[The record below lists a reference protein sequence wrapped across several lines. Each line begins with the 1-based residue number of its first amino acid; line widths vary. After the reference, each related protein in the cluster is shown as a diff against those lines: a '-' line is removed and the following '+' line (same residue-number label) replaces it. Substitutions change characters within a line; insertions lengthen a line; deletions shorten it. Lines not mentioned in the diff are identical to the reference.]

1 MKKVLAINSSMR
13 MINTFN
19 LIKKI
24 EEKLNDKDITVDII
38 NLKDYKIRECI
49 GCELCITKNIC
60 NLDDDM
66 DILMDKLNSYD
77 GIILS
82 TPVYM
87 SNLSGKLKVFLDRT
101 CRWFHRPELT
111 GCPILLVATTSSSG
125 LRNTFSTL
133 EKIMNQW
140 GAFPTGKIGRSLTNL
155 SDDVTDKELESFIK
169 HLNMDKSK
177 YKPSINQLMIFQV
190 QKVLAVKI
198 LTFDRKFW
206 EDNDWI
212 SKDYFFDAKI
222 SIANRL
228 ICRAFYS
235 RLYKKIK
242 PVNNKI

>member
-1 MKKVLAINSSMR
+1 MKKVLAINSSIR
-13 MINTFN
+13 MNNTFN

-24 EEKLNDKDITVDII
+24 EKKLNDKDITVDII
-38 NLKDYKIRECI
+38 NLKDYNIKECI
-49 GCELCITKNIC
+49 GCELCITRNIC
-60 NLDDDM
+60 NLDDDV
-66 DILMDKLNSYD
+66 DELMDKLKSYD
-77 GIILS
+77 GIIIS

-87 SNLSGKLKVFLDRT
+87 SSLSGKLKVFLDRT

-111 GCPILLVATTSSSG
+111 GCPILLVSTTSSSG

-155 SDDVTDKELESFIK
+155 SDDVKDKELDSFIK
-169 HLNMDKSK
+169 HLNMDKSN
-177 YKPSINQLMIFQV
+177 YKPNINQLMIFQV
-190 QKVLAVKI
+190 QKVLAVKV

-212 SKDYFFDAKI
+212 SKDYFFNAKI

-228 ICRAFYS
+228 ICRSFYR

-242 PVNNKI
+242 PVNNKL